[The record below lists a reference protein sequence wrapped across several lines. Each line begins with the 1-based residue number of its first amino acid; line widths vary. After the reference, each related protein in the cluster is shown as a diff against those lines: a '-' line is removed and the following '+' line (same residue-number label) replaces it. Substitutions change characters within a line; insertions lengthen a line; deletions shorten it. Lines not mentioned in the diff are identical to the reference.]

1 MDPITLTALTA
12 KVIIGTIG
20 TGLAT
25 GMGFSSIV
33 NAITAKKNRDFQ
45 KAMQDKNHELQK
57 DLQEKQQA
65 FMLAVEERRKG
76 SSKVRI
82 STSQSSSMGVRRS
95 TPSPLIFA
103 AQATLASPEL
113 MLWAI

>member
-57 DLQEKQQA
+57 DLQEKQNIR
-65 FMLAVEERRKG
+65 LRR
-76 SSKVRI
+76 
-82 STSQSSSMGVRRS
+82 
-95 TPSPLIFA
+95 
-103 AQATLASPEL
+103 
-113 MLWAI
+113 